1 MKTLLISTALALMPA
16 MAFPQAPKPVS
27 TPIEGLRKIDQTAFK
42 VGEELN
48 YTIRYGIINAGE
60 ATVKVASRTVR
71 SGREVYHTVGTGRSV
86 GMAEW
91 FFPTRDRY
99 ESFIDTEAMV
109 PWEFIRDVNEDGH
122 IIKRHLIF
130 DQYEQTVTDLTAPA
144 KGTFN
149 YAPYAQ
155 DMLSSFYYARA
166 FNADELNPGD
176 DIDFTMFLDYEQ
188 FPFKLR
194 LIKRAELKTKFG
206 RVNCLVLRP
215 ALQKGRVF
223 EDEESM
229 TIWVTDDANKIP
241 VLIQSELVVGSIKIE
256 LDGFKNLRHPVS
268 FR

>member
-1 MKTLLISTALALMPA
+1 MKTLLITTLITLMPQL
-16 MAFPQAPKPVS
+16 AFQQAQRTESDPV
-27 TPIEGLRKIDQTAFK
+27 EGLRKIEQTAFK
-42 VGEELN
+42 VGEELG
-48 YTIRYGIINAGE
+48 YTIRYGIIHAGK
-60 ATVKVASRTVR
+60 ATVKVESRTVR

-99 ESFIDTEAMV
+99 ESFIDTEALV

-122 IIKRHLIF
+122 IIKRHLVF
-130 DQYEQTVTDLTAPA
+130 DQYEQTVTDRLAPA
-144 KGTFN
+144 KGSFS

-166 FNADELNPGD
+166 FNADKLKPGD

-194 LIKRAELKTKFG
+194 LIKRAELDTKFG
-206 RVNCLVLRP
+206 KVKCLVLRP

-223 EDEESM
+223 KDEESM

-241 VLIQSELVVGSIKIE
+241 VLIQSELLVGSIKIE
-256 LDGFKNLRHPVS
+256 LDSFKNLRHPVS